1 MDLRLNYQTPSCPRG
16 FQPHLQQ
23 QQLQQQLQQQ
33 VAESTEPS
41 QLATPA
47 TTATSFR
54 SARAVQVRIN
64 DVVARE
70 AAVAYGKIY
79 EHVRHTPLEPS
90 PWLSNLV
97 GSASGRS
104 CVALLKL
111 ESEQHTGSFKVRGA
125 LSKLL
130 SLPREALARGK
141 VFTASTGNHALAV
154 LYACKSL
161 SERYAPLSEKA
172 VIDDTSAAASSNI
185 QAPPAEGSGSGVGPV
200 TAPGASPRSVQL
212 PVQQQ
217 PSLHEGPEGAGN
229 GGNSEATA
237 AASLCTAANDVSS
250 LERGD
255 KYRNSVEG
263 AGGAGGSSSR
273 LLRPQLYIPTTASP
287 YKIRK
292 LRSLGAELHLYGT
305 DCLQAELAARKA
317 AAEADAVYVSPYN
330 DPWVMA
336 GQGTIGL
343 ELLAACRRGQLDVVL
358 VPVGGGGLIGGI
370 ASVLKAADPGI
381 QVVGCQP
388 TVSDVMARSVA
399 AGTIVSELAG
409 PHDGGGDTLSDATAG
424 GVEFGSA
431 TLQPCSDCVDEW
443 VTVSEVEIAEAL
455 VELLEEQSKLVE
467 GENRSG
473 DISAWAIHLPQK
485 WRCTSNTLHLIV
497 PKWSPTRCGRVPCA
511 GPTVREVRN
520 FLMQELPPVRLRRLS
535 GWLLASWVSAWWR
548 SAAAVTSLWPR
559 Y

>member
-154 LYACKSL
+154 LYAC
-161 SERYAPLSEKA
+161 ATGGGVGVGGWA
-172 VIDDTSAAASSNI
+172 GDGTWGITSVGAAA
-185 QAPPAEGSGSGVGPV
+185 G
-200 TAPGASPRSVQL
+200 
-212 PVQQQ
+212 
-217 PSLHEGPEGAGN
+217 
-229 GGNSEATA
+229 A
-237 AASLCTAANDVSS
+237 AAA
-250 LERGD
+250 
-255 KYRNSVEG
+255 
-263 AGGAGGSSSR
+263 
-273 LLRPQLYIPTTASP
+273 
-287 YKIRK
+287 
-292 LRSLGAELHLYGT
+292 
-305 DCLQAELAARKA
+305 
-317 AAEADAVYVSPYN
+317 
-330 DPWVMA
+330 
-336 GQGTIGL
+336 
-343 ELLAACRRGQLDVVL
+343 
-358 VPVGGGGLIGGI
+358 
-370 ASVLKAADPGI
+370 
-381 QVVGCQP
+381 
-388 TVSDVMARSVA
+388 
-399 AGTIVSELAG
+399 
-409 PHDGGGDTLSDATAG
+409 
-424 GVEFGSA
+424 
-431 TLQPCSDCVDEW
+431 
-443 VTVSEVEIAEAL
+443 
-455 VELLEEQSKLVE
+455 
-467 GENRSG
+467 
-473 DISAWAIHLPQK
+473 
-485 WRCTSNTLHLIV
+485 
-497 PKWSPTRCGRVPCA
+497 
-511 GPTVREVRN
+511 
-520 FLMQELPPVRLRRLS
+520 
-535 GWLLASWVSAWWR
+535 LAS
-548 SAAAVTSLWPR
+548 
-559 Y
+559 